1 MRDGRVF
8 IIQLVWGKIQAEIF
22 DPKSGRFSAAANV
35 PDQAGAALLVKLKDG
50 RFMLW
55 YGGKQSTV
63 QTLDPTTMKLVSG
76 GHLIKVCNFGGL
88 TLDDG
93 RVLFHYSPPYRRNAC
108 GGEIYDPATG
118 TATEEPAE
126 LQKMNIFAQLSGDKL
141 LVISRASLPEEI
153 LPWDDDSTISI
164 PISIYDVATGIDEPA
179 GSIPRGFLYSNT
191 ILLKDGRLL
200 ILKNFLSHKDTN
212 YAKLFDPQTKRFEG
226 VGVLGARNVSGFEIT
241 LLADGRALII
251 GGPRP
256 ELFDPLTKQF
266 SPTGWMNQN
275 RAGLRLLLHD
285 GNVLFADGSP
295 TLPQT
300 SELYHPAP
308 R

>member
-1 MRDGRVF
+1 
-8 IIQLVWGKIQAEIF
+8 
-22 DPKSGRFSAAANV
+22 
-35 PDQAGAALLVKLKDG
+35 
-50 RFMLW
+50 
-55 YGGKQSTV
+55 
-63 QTLDPTTMKLVSG
+63 
-76 GHLIKVCNFGGL
+76 
-88 TLDDG
+88 
-93 RVLFHYSPPYRRNAC
+93 
-108 GGEIYDPATG
+108 
-118 TATEEPAE
+118 
-126 LQKMNIFAQLSGDKL
+126 MNIFAQLSGDKL

>member
-1 MRDGRVF
+1 MMWLR
-8 IIQLVWGKIQAEIF
+8 E
-22 DPKSGRFSAAANV
+22 
-35 PDQAGAALLVKLKDG
+35 
-50 RFMLW
+50 
-55 YGGKQSTV
+55 
-63 QTLDPTTMKLVSG
+63 
-76 GHLIKVCNFGGL
+76 L
-88 TLDDG
+88 TSQP
-93 RVLFHYSPPYRRNAC
+93 VLFREA
-108 GGEIYDPATG
+108 
-118 TATEEPAE
+118 
-126 LQKMNIFAQLSGDKL
+126 
-141 LVISRASLPEEI
+141 
-153 LPWDDDSTISI
+153 
-164 PISIYDVATGIDEPA
+164 
-179 GSIPRGFLYSNT
+179 LYSNT

-241 LLADGRALII
+241 LLADGS
-251 GGPRP
+251 GFDHWRP
-256 ELFDPLTKQF
+256 TTRELFDPLTKQF